1 MAITLMADHEYAAEY
16 LANGTVK
23 VQGFD
28 VETAWPE
35 GGAGAAY
42 PSFFTEPAYDM
53 MVVPITNY
61 LIARDIG
68 RPVMGIPVFP
78 DVSFAQV
85 GAQVNVNA
93 GISGPK
99 DLEGKRVGVRGWG
112 FNPGTWVRGALA
124 DVYGLDLTKVHWVEA
139 EPNSLMR
146 VDYPRDPRF
155 SISKGGDQVA
165 ELDSGELDAVLFDRS
180 GPPLGG
186 NRARLFEDP
195 LDAAL
200 TYHRQSGI
208 FPVNIMLVAKQ
219 DVLDANPGLAQA
231 VVDACD
237 EARRLYYANVSG
249 DDEHMGLPIGWLR
262 ENGLFPHENGLENN
276 RRAIETIVRYA
287 ADLGI
292 ISRRFTPDELFF
304 DGAR

>member
-1 MAITLMADHEYAAEY
+1 MAITLMVDHEYAAEY
-16 LANGTVK
+16 LANGTVQ

-35 GGAGAAY
+35 GGAGAVY
-42 PSFFTEPAYDM
+42 GKLFTEPPYDI

-78 DVSFAQV
+78 DVSFAHLGV
-85 GAQVNVNA
+85 QVNVNA
-93 GISGPK
+93 DIREPN

-112 FNPGTWVRGALA
+112 FNPGTWIRGALT

-139 EPNSLMR
+139 EPNSLMN

-155 SISKGGDQVA
+155 SVSKGGDQVA
-165 ELDSGELDAVLFDRS
+165 ELESGELDAVLFDRA
-180 GPPLGG
+180 GPPLGA
-186 NRARLFEDP
+186 NCARLFDDP
-195 LDAAL
+195 LEAAL
-200 TYHRQSGI
+200 AYHRHSGV
-208 FPVNIMLVAKQ
+208 FPVNVMLAAKQ
-219 DVLDANPGLAQA
+219 DVLDANPGLGQA
-231 VVDACD
+231 IVDASD
-237 EARRLYYANVSG
+237 EARRLYYANAS
-249 DDEHMGLPIGWLR
+249 DDAQHMGLRVGWLR
-262 ENGLFPHENGLENN
+262 EHGLFPHENGLENN

-292 ISRRFTPDELFF
+292 ITRRFTPGELFF
-304 DGAR
+304 EGAR

>member
-35 GGAGAAY
+35 GGSGSVY
-42 PSFFTEPAYDM
+42 GKLFTEPPYDI

-61 LIARDIG
+61 LIARDMG

-78 DVSFAQV
+78 DVSFAHV
-85 GAQVNVNA
+85 GAKVNVNA
-93 GISGPK
+93 GIGGPK

-112 FNPGTWVRGALA
+112 FNPGTWMRGALA
-124 DVYGLDLTKVHWVEA
+124 DVYGLDLAKVHWVEA
-139 EPNSLMR
+139 EPNSLMS
-146 VDYPRDPRF
+146 VDYPRDTRF
-155 SISKGGDQVA
+155 SISKGGDQVT

-180 GPPLGG
+180 GPPL
-186 NRARLFEDP
+186 E
-195 LDAAL
+195 AAL
-200 TYHRQSGI
+200 TYHRQSGV
-208 FPVNIMLVAKQ
+208 FPVNVMLAAKS
-219 DVLDANPGLAQA
+219 DVLDANPGLGQA

-237 EARRLYYANVSG
+237 EARRLYYANASD
-249 DDEHMGLPIGWLR
+249 DDEHMGLRIGWLR
-262 ENGLFPHENGLENN
+262 EHGLFPHENGLENN

-304 DGAR
+304 AGAR

>member
-28 VETAWPE
+28 VEIDWPE
-35 GGAGAAY
+35 GGSGSVY
-42 PSFFTEPAYDM
+42 GKLFTEPPYDI

-68 RPVMGIPVFP
+68 CPVMGLPVFP
-78 DVSFAQV
+78 DVSFAHV

-93 GISGPK
+93 GIREPK

-112 FNPGTWVRGALA
+112 FNPGTWMRGALA

-139 EPNSLMR
+139 EPNSLMS

-165 ELDSGELDAVLFDRS
+165 ELESGELDAVLFDRG

-186 NRARLFEDP
+186 NRA
-195 LDAAL
+195 
-200 TYHRQSGI
+200 S
-208 FPVNIMLVAKQ
+208 
-219 DVLDANPGLAQA
+219 A
-231 VVDACD
+231 VRGP
-237 EARRLYYANVSG
+237 ART
-249 DDEHMGLPIGWLR
+249 
-262 ENGLFPHENGLENN
+262 
-276 RRAIETIVRYA
+276 RR
-287 ADLGI
+287 
-292 ISRRFTPDELFF
+292 
-304 DGAR
+304 

>member
-16 LANGTVK
+16 LANGTVQ

-35 GGAGAAY
+35 GGAAAAY

-68 RPVMGIPVFP
+68 RPVMGLPVFP
-78 DVSFAQV
+78 DVSFAHV

-93 GISGPK
+93 GIRGPK

-112 FNPGTWVRGALA
+112 FNPGTWIRGALA

-165 ELDSGELDAVLFDRS
+165 ELESGELDAVLFDRS
-180 GPPLGG
+180 GPPLSG

-237 EARRLYYANVSG
+237 EARRLYYANVPD
-249 DDEHMGLPIGWLR
+249 DDEHMGLPIRWLR
-262 ENGLFPHENGLENN
+262 EHGLFPHENGLENN

-292 ISRRFTPDELFF
+292 ISRRFTPEELFF

>member
-28 VETAWPE
+28 VEAAWPE

-68 RPVMGIPVFP
+68 RPVMGLPVFP
-78 DVSFAQV
+78 DVSFAHV

-165 ELDSGELDAVLFDRS
+165 ELESGELDAVLFDRS

-186 NRARLFEDP
+186 NRARLFADP

-237 EARRLYYANVSG
+237 EARRLYYDNVSD

-262 ENGLFPHENGLENN
+262 EHSLFPHENGLESN

-292 ISRRFTPDELFF
+292 ISRRFAPEELFF

>member
-68 RPVMGIPVFP
+68 RPVMGLPVFP
-78 DVSFAQV
+78 DVSFAHV

-165 ELDSGELDAVLFDRS
+165 ELESGELDAVLFDRS

-200 TYHRQSGI
+200 TYHWQSGI

-219 DVLDANPGLAQA
+219 DVLNANPGLAQA

-237 EARRLYYANVSG
+237 EARRLYYDNVSD

-262 ENGLFPHENGLENN
+262 EHSLFPHENGLESN

-292 ISRRFTPDELFF
+292 ISRRFTPEELFF